1 MMIETTTKP
10 KARMKKPSQARSV
23 ATFANILNAATE
35 VVVERGIQ
43 GLNTNIVAERAGVNI
58 GTVYHYFP
66 DKTAILVELFR
77 LDQQQRS
84 VYLLGKLS
92 ELPTAPDLTEWSHEL
107 FVLVRR
113 LRNEHPTTAVMRRAF
128 QSVPELV
135 EIDNADTADTTNFV
149 ARLLRERFA
158 TLDDERAH
166 FAARLLVETTMTI
179 MDSELAEGPQSG
191 AFFDEALHLINTY
204 LEAIDR

>member
-43 GLNTNIVAERAGVNI
+43 GLNTNIVAELAGVNI

>member
-1 MMIETTTKP
+1 MIETTTNP
-10 KARMKKPSQARSV
+10 KSRWKKPSQARSV
-23 ATFANILNAATE
+23 ATFANILRAATE
-35 VVVERGIQ
+35 VIVERGIG

-77 LDQQQRS
+77 LDQRQRS
-84 VYLLGKLS
+84 VYLLEKLR
-92 ELPTAPDLTEWSHEL
+92 ELPTAPDLTEWSQEL
-107 FVLVRR
+107 FSLVRR
-113 LRNEHPTTAVMRRAF
+113 LRYEHPTTAVMRRAF

-135 EIDNADTADTTNFV
+135 EIDNTDTADTANYV

-204 LEAIDR
+204 LETIDQ

>member
-1 MMIETTTKP
+1 MIETTTKP
-10 KARMKKPSQARSV
+10 KSRLKKPSQARSV
-23 ATFANILNAATE
+23 ATFANILSAATE
-35 VVVERGIQ
+35 VIVERGIG
-43 GLNTNIVAERAGVNI
+43 GLNTNIVAERASVNI

-66 DKTAILVELFR
+66 DKAAILVELFR

-84 VYLLGKLS
+84 AYLLEKLS
-92 ELPTAPDLTEWSHEL
+92 ELPTAPDLAEWSHEL
-107 FVLVRR
+107 FSLVRR
-113 LRNEHPTTAVMRRAF
+113 LRYEHPTTAVMRRAF

-135 EIDNADTADTTNFV
+135 EIDNTDTADTANYV

-158 TLDDERAH
+158 TLDDERAR

-204 LEAIDR
+204 LETIDQ